1 MSKDYSEKMCCLLS
15 NPKIPNY
22 ALKRKNLDQAILTF
36 DKDNNFT
43 VTLPQFIK
51 EKKKTYR
58 KYFDN
63 KKEDLKFKTEFNKFK
78 STDYLK
84 NEKYIE
90 ESKILNKNLKLT
102 EKQQKELFEQLRT
115 KNDFAKNINNT
126 QNFNS
131 SIISNNPFLTQNKI
145 YKNNSRP
152 KFLTPMQ
159 KERLTF
165 LNELTLFDDLEKI
178 KVKTKILK
186 NIKEK
191 EKERENKNKN
201 KFKLHSI
208 DLFHCDKKRWEKK
221 TADPTMNIKEEK
233 ANQITKDTKQKLGKM
248 KNDVIKVQKIA
259 KDSIQIVEDT
269 IIEIDKRQN
278 PNKKNIDFEKLES
291 VEKIKKA
298 LTFLPSNP
306 QGFDFDKAMEIVNN
320 NEEKDALSDNQEKNE
335 NSNKEEEEIENE
347 FDENNKNDN
356 INEINN
362 NINEINDD
370 VNEEKKEE

>member
-1 MSKDYSEKMCCLLS
+1 MSKEYSEKMCCLLN
-15 NPKIPNY
+15 NPRIPNY
-22 ALKRKNLDQAILTF
+22 PFKRKNLDHAILTF

-51 EKKKTYR
+51 ERKRTYR

-63 KKEDLKFKTEFNKFK
+63 KKEDLKCKTEFNKFK
-78 STDYLK
+78 STDYVK
-84 NEKYIE
+84 NEKYIQ
-90 ESKILNKNLKLT
+90 ESNKLNKKLILT
-102 EKQQKELFEQLRT
+102 EKQQKNLFEQLRT
-115 KNDFAKNINNT
+115 KNDFAKNINNS
-126 QNFNS
+126 QNINS
-131 SIISNNPFLTQNKI
+131 SITSNPFLTQNKI

-186 NIKEK
+186 NIKER
-191 EKERENKNKN
+191 ERERENKN

-221 TADPTMNIKEEK
+221 TADPTINIKEEK
-233 ANQITKDTKQKLGKM
+233 ANKITKETKKTLGKM

-269 IIEIDKRQN
+269 IIEIERRQN
-278 PNKKNIDFEKLES
+278 PNNINIDFKKLES
-291 VEKIKKA
+291 VDKIKKA
-298 LTFLPSNP
+298 LTFLPANP
-306 QGFDFDKAMEIVNN
+306 QGFAFDKAMEIVNN

-347 FDENNKNDN
+347 FNENNQNDN
-356 INEINN
+356 LD
-362 NINEINDD
+362 EINDD
-370 VNEEKKEE
+370 VIEGKIDD

>member
-1 MSKDYSEKMCCLLS
+1 MPKDYSEKMCCLLY

-22 ALKRKNLDQAILTF
+22 AFKRKNLEHTVLTF
-36 DKDNNFT
+36 DKNNNFT
-43 VTLPQFIK
+43 VTLPQFMK

-63 KKEDLKFKTEFNKFK
+63 KKEDLKCKTEFNKFK

-84 NEKYIE
+84 NEKYIQE
-90 ESKILNKNLKLT
+90 AKQLNKKLILT
-102 EKQQKELFEQLRT
+102 EKQQKNLFEQLRT
-115 KNDFAKNINNT
+115 KNDFAKNINT
-126 QNFNS
+126 SQNINS
-131 SIISNNPFLTQNKI
+131 STTTNPFLTQNKI
-145 YKNNSRP
+145 YKNNSKP

-186 NIKEK
+186 NIKER
-191 EKERENKNKN
+191 ERERENKN

-221 TADPTMNIKEEK
+221 TADPTINIKEEK
-233 ANQITKDTKQKLGKM
+233 ANKITKETKKTLGKM

-269 IIEIDKRQN
+269 IIEIERRQN
-278 PNKKNIDFEKLES
+278 PNNINIDFKKLES
-291 VEKIKKA
+291 VDKIKKA
-298 LTFLPSNP
+298 LTFLPANP

-347 FDENNKNDN
+347 FNENNQNDN
-356 INEINN
+356 LD
-362 NINEINDD
+362 EINDD
-370 VNEEKKEE
+370 VIEGKIDD

>member
-15 NPKIPNY
+15 NSKIPNY

-145 YKNNSRP
+145 YKNNSKP

-298 LTFLPSNP
+298 LTFLPANP

-320 NEEKDALSDNQEKNE
+320 NEEKDAIDDNFDK
-335 NSNKEEEEIENE
+335 EIEKIKNE

>member
-1 MSKDYSEKMCCLLS
+1 MPKDYSEKMCCLLY

-22 ALKRKNLDQAILTF
+22 AFKRKNLEHTVLTF
-36 DKDNNFT
+36 DKNNNFT
-43 VTLPQFIK
+43 VTLPQFMK

-63 KKEDLKFKTEFNKFK
+63 KKEDLKCKTEFNKFK

-84 NEKYIE
+84 NEKYIQE
-90 ESKILNKNLKLT
+90 AKQLNKKLILT
-102 EKQQKELFEQLRT
+102 EKQQKNLFEQLRT
-115 KNDFAKNINNT
+115 KNDFAKNINT
-126 QNFNS
+126 SQNINS
-131 SIISNNPFLTQNKI
+131 STTTNPFLTQNKI
-145 YKNNSRP
+145 YKNNSKP

-165 LNELTLFDDLEKI
+165 LNELTVFDDLEKI
-178 KVKTKILK
+178 KVKTKLLK
-186 NIKEK
+186 DI
-191 EKERENKNKN
+191 KERERENKN

-221 TADPTMNIKEEK
+221 TADPTINIKEEK
-233 ANQITKDTKQKLGKM
+233 ANKITKETKKTLGKM

-269 IIEIDKRQN
+269 IIEIERRQN
-278 PNKKNIDFEKLES
+278 PNNINIDFKKLES
-291 VEKIKKA
+291 VDKIKKA
-298 LTFLPSNP
+298 LTFLPANP

-347 FDENNKNDN
+347 FNENNQNDNFDENNQNDN
-356 INEINN
+356 LD
-362 NINEINDD
+362 EINDD
-370 VNEEKKEE
+370 VIEGKIDD

>member
-1 MSKDYSEKMCCLLS
+1 MPKDYSEKMCCILY

-22 ALKRKNLDQAILTF
+22 AFKRKNLEHTVLTF
-36 DKDNNFT
+36 DKNNNFT
-43 VTLPQFIK
+43 VTLPQFMK

-63 KKEDLKFKTEFNKFK
+63 KKEDLKCKTEFNKFK

-84 NEKYIE
+84 NEKYIQE
-90 ESKILNKNLKLT
+90 AKQLNKKLILT
-102 EKQQKELFEQLRT
+102 EKQQKNLFEQLRT
-115 KNDFAKNINNT
+115 KNDFAKNINT
-126 QNFNS
+126 SQNINS
-131 SIISNNPFLTQNKI
+131 STTTNPFLTQNKI
-145 YKNNSRP
+145 YKNNSKP

-165 LNELTLFDDLEKI
+165 LNELTVFDDLEKI
-178 KVKTKILK
+178 KVKTKLLK
-186 NIKEK
+186 DI
-191 EKERENKNKN
+191 KERERENKN

-269 IIEIDKRQN
+269 IIEIERRQN
-278 PNKKNIDFEKLES
+278 PNNINIDFKKLES
-291 VEKIKKA
+291 VDKIKKA
-298 LTFLPSNP
+298 LTFLPANP

-347 FDENNKNDN
+347 FNENNQNDNFDENNQNDN
-356 INEINN
+356 LD
-362 NINEINDD
+362 EINDD
-370 VNEEKKEE
+370 VIEGKIDD

>member
-1 MSKDYSEKMCCLLS
+1 MSKEYSEKMCCLLN
-15 NPKIPNY
+15 NPRIPNY
-22 ALKRKNLDQAILTF
+22 PFKRKNLDHAILTF

-51 EKKKTYR
+51 ERKKTYR

-63 KKEDLKFKTEFNKFK
+63 KKEDLKCKTEFNKFK
-78 STDYLK
+78 STDYVK
-84 NEKYIE
+84 NEKYIQ
-90 ESKILNKNLKLT
+90 ESNKLNKKLILT
-102 EKQQKELFEQLRT
+102 EKQQKNLFEQLRT
-115 KNDFAKNINNT
+115 KNDFAKNINNS
-126 QNFNS
+126 QNINS
-131 SIISNNPFLTQNKI
+131 SITSNPFLTQNKI

-186 NIKEK
+186 NIKER
-191 EKERENKNKN
+191 ERERENKN

-221 TADPTMNIKEEK
+221 TADPTINIKEEK
-233 ANQITKDTKQKLGKM
+233 ANKITKETKQKLGKM

-278 PNKKNIDFEKLES
+278 PNNKNIHNKKLEA
-291 VEKIKKA
+291 VEKIKKD
-298 LTFLPSNP
+298 LNFLPTNP
-306 QGFDFDKAMEIVNN
+306 QEFDFDKAMEIVNN
-320 NEEKDALSDNQEKNE
+320 NEEKDAINENQENEKNE
-335 NSNKEEEEIENE
+335 KEELEEIENE
-347 FDENNKNDN
+347 YEENNE
-356 INEINN
+356 NENFD
-362 NINEINDD
+362 EINDD
-370 VNEEKKEE
+370 DEVNEDKVDE

>member
-1 MSKDYSEKMCCLLS
+1 MSKEYSEKMCCLLN
-15 NPKIPNY
+15 NPRIPNY
-22 ALKRKNLDQAILTF
+22 PFKRKNLDHAILTF

-51 EKKKTYR
+51 ERKKTYR

-63 KKEDLKFKTEFNKFK
+63 KKEDLKCKTEFNKFK
-78 STDYLK
+78 STDYVK
-84 NEKYIE
+84 NEKYIQ
-90 ESKILNKNLKLT
+90 ESNKLNKKLILT
-102 EKQQKELFEQLRT
+102 EKQQKNLFEQLRT
-115 KNDFAKNINNT
+115 KNDFAKNINNS
-126 QNFNS
+126 QNINS
-131 SIISNNPFLTQNKI
+131 SITSNPFLTQNKI

-186 NIKEK
+186 NIKER
-191 EKERENKNKN
+191 ERERENKN

-278 PNKKNIDFEKLES
+278 PNNKNIHNKKLES

-298 LTFLPSNP
+298 LTFLPANP

-320 NEEKDALSDNQEKNE
+320 NEEKDAINENQENEKNE
-335 NSNKEEEEIENE
+335 KEELEEIENE
-347 FDENNKNDN
+347 YEENNE
-356 INEINN
+356 NENFD
-362 NINEINDD
+362 EINDD
-370 VNEEKKEE
+370 DEVNEDKVDE

>member
-1 MSKDYSEKMCCLLS
+1 MPKDYSEKMCCILY

-22 ALKRKNLDQAILTF
+22 AFKRKNLEHTVLTF
-36 DKDNNFT
+36 DKNNNFT
-43 VTLPQFIK
+43 VTLPQFMK

-63 KKEDLKFKTEFNKFK
+63 KKEDLKCKTEFNKFK

-84 NEKYIE
+84 NEKYIQE
-90 ESKILNKNLKLT
+90 AKQLNKKLILT
-102 EKQQKELFEQLRT
+102 EKQQKNLFEQLRT
-115 KNDFAKNINNT
+115 KNDFAKNINT
-126 QNFNS
+126 SQNINS
-131 SIISNNPFLTQNKI
+131 STTTNPFLTQNKI
-145 YKNNSRP
+145 YKNNSKP

-165 LNELTLFDDLEKI
+165 LNELTVFDDLEKI
-178 KVKTKILK
+178 KVKTKLLK
-186 NIKEK
+186 DI
-191 EKERENKNKN
+191 KERERENKN

-221 TADPTMNIKEEK
+221 TADPTINIKEEK
-233 ANQITKDTKQKLGKM
+233 ANKITKETKKTLGKM

-269 IIEIDKRQN
+269 IIEIERRQN
-278 PNKKNIDFEKLES
+278 PNNINIDFKKLES
-291 VEKIKKA
+291 VDKIKKA
-298 LTFLPSNP
+298 LTFLPANP

-347 FDENNKNDN
+347 FNENNQNDNFDENNQNDN
-356 INEINN
+356 LD
-362 NINEINDD
+362 EINDD
-370 VNEEKKEE
+370 VIEGKIDD